1 VKGIAMD
8 SINEAIKMID
18 EFEKRNAEMVNE
30 ITTQIEALTKQIN
43 SITELLRIEHIKP
56 DA

>member
-1 VKGIAMD
+1 MD
-8 SINEAIKMID
+8 SINEAINMI
-18 EFEKRNAEMVNE
+18 EQFEKRNAEMVNE
-30 ITTQIEALTKQIN
+30 ITTQIEALTAQIN